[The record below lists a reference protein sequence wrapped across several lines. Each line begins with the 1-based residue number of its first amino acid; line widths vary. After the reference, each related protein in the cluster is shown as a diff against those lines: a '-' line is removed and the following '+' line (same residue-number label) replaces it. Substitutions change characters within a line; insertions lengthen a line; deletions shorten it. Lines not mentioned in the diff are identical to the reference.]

1 MGDETATTFFPHSG
15 THAPYRRSSITG
27 VFERLREE
35 LPVIPER
42 LRDWWI
48 HYLDTHIEHY
58 RSVIAR
64 LPNPKAC
71 GRLLEIGCVPGHL
84 TVLLASL
91 GYDIVGVDIAPERI
105 SELWRRHGI
114 EIHRVDIESEPLP
127 FEDQT
132 FSCVLF
138 TEILEHLRVNPIHAL
153 REAARV
159 LRSGGRLILSVP
171 NITPIDRLGFLFGRD
186 YQGDIIAEF
195 QKLERFG
202 HMGHFR
208 IYSANEVRR
217 LLNHVGFHNVR
228 CAREGRL
235 RGGWVTRF
243 PFPWRDAFRSHV
255 YFDGFRDHELGA
267 RSEA

>member
-1 MGDETATTFFPHSG
+1 MAGPLIDHDIRGAC
-15 THAPYRRSSITG
+15 
-27 VFERLREE
+27 ERLREE
-35 LPVIPER
+35 AHVIPEP

-48 HYLDTHIEHY
+48 HYLDMHIEHY

-84 TVLLASL
+84 TVLLAGL
-91 GYDIVGVDIAPERI
+91 GYDITGVDIAPARV

-114 EIHRVDIESEPLP
+114 EICRVDIESEPLP
-127 FEDQT
+127 FEDQA

-138 TEILEHLRVNPIHAL
+138 TEILEHLRMNPIHAL
-153 REAARV
+153 REAAR
-159 LRSGGRLILSVP
+159 LLGSGGRLILSVP
-171 NITPIDRLGFLFGRD
+171 NITPIDRLGFLLGRD

-195 QKLERFG
+195 QKLERCG
-202 HMGHFR
+202 HMGHIR
-208 IYSANEVRR
+208 LYSINEVRR
-217 LLNHVGFHNVR
+217 LLNHVGFFNVR

-235 RGGWVTRF
+235 RGGWLTRL

-255 YFDGFRDHELGA
+255 YFESSRYRELGA
-267 RSEA
+267 PSEA